1 MVPDYFWESVE
12 WGTPKSLESSSYIR
26 VGDVVVITLN
36 RFLEMGKERCLKAQ
50 SLALQKKAKTLD
62 M

>member
-1 MVPDYFWESVE
+1 MIPEYFWESVE
-12 WGTPKSLESSSYIR
+12 WGRPSSLESNSYIR

-36 RFLEMGKERCLKAQ
+36 RFLEMGKERCLKALN
-50 SLALQKKAKTLD
+50 LALQKKAKKLE